1 MADYSRYSIE
11 ELKQMR
17 ASLSVSPES
26 VAAVRAKQSGGEG
39 NWLTRNL
46 DVPASIAGS
55 LGGAAAGAAAG
66 SVVPVV
72 GTAVGG
78 ILGAIA
84 GGATGAGLGSL
95 ASDVALERKV
105 DWEEA
110 ADKAAES
117 AMYDTLFLGAGK
129 VLRPAFKALGAPA
142 QDLFRTA
149 GVSFFNR
156 KLPNLAD
163 DLLDMDAIELGSIE
177 ARRLAEDY
185 LVKATQGKG
194 GLSAVQTG
202 QAKMIRSAAEQLG
215 DTGLIS
221 KGRSVARIE
230 ANDEALHQLAK
241 DEADY
246 GFSKADLTS
255 SAMGKQL
262 YGIIEGG
269 RKIAS
274 KAYEEGVDEITAK
287 HGTKQVSAIPIKK
300 ALTAFIKENEH
311 KLGSEAGAASLSMI
325 KKLLNDV
332 TEKAPAVADPRAG
345 MKVLRG
351 AAGQGAVKP
360 AGDMMDTLLAN
371 TVKTTDVDSL
381 IKFQRGLNVLIEE
394 GLPNSALDSPQ
405 TFRQLTRLSKRVKNG
420 IQETLKEFSPETAAT
435 FAALN
440 KTFGYTANNLLP
452 DINKNVIK
460 KGDKGAYKNIGKLLK
475 KPNDTDKVRA
485 MMKSVDQAYAASRAA
500 GIPLEGDAIKSAKRA
515 KQLIRQGYATEIFK
529 DALEGNNFEKFKKN
543 VDGLF
548 DEESLEKARAIMGE
562 DFSSYKKALLIM
574 SAARGGGDKKLFEL
588 AMKQRELTALS
599 QAVGAP
605 TQVIGGTA
613 AAAFNPLAA
622 AAIFTIPSVMATIAT
637 NRSAVN
643 RLLSV
648 SKQVEKSGGDLTA
661 PLVVTNMMKVLSA
674 LSDEEQESIRDDMF
688 EYYR

>member
-1 MADYSRYSIE
+1 MADYSKYSLQ
-11 ELKQMR
+11 ELRRMR
-17 ASLSVSPES
+17 AEL
-26 VAAVRAKQSGGEG
+26 GGAPAPAEEEG

-72 GTAVGG
+72 GTAFGG

-95 ASDVALERKV
+95 ASDVALEREV

-149 GVSFFNR
+149 GASFFNR
-156 KLPNLAD
+156 KMPSLAD
-163 DLLDMDAIELGSIE
+163 DLIDMDAIELGSID

-185 LVKATQGKG
+185 LVTATQGKG

-202 QAKMIRSAAEQLG
+202 QAGMIRSAAEQLG

-230 ANDEALHQLAK
+230 ANDKALHQLAK
-241 DEADY
+241 DQTDY
-246 GFSKADLTS
+246 GFTNPELTS
-255 SAMGKQL
+255 SAMGETL

-274 KAYEEGVDEITAK
+274 KAYKEGVDEITAK
-287 HGTKQVSAIPIKK
+287 HGAKQVSAMPIKK

-311 KLGSEAGAASLSMI
+311 KLGSEAGAASLAMV
-325 KKLLNDV
+325 KKLLNQV

-345 MKVLRG
+345 MKTLRG

-360 AGDMMDTLLAN
+360 AGDLMDTLLAN

-394 GLPNSALDSPQ
+394 GLPSTALDNPV
-405 TFRQLTRLSKRVKNG
+405 TFRQLTRLSKRVKDG

-435 FAALN
+435 FASLN
-440 KTFGYTANNLLP
+440 KTFGSTANNLLP

-460 KGDKGAYKNIGKLLK
+460 KGDQGAYKNIGKLLK

-485 MMKSVDQAYAASRAA
+485 MMKSVDQAYAASKAA
-500 GIPLEGDAIKSAKRA
+500 GIPIEKTAIKDAKTA
-515 KQLIRQGYATEIFK
+515 KKLIRQGYASEVFK

-562 DFSSYKKALLIM
+562 DFPSYRKALLIM
-574 SAARGGGDKKLFEL
+574 SAARGGGDKQLFEL

-599 QAVGAP
+599 STLTAPSQLVG
-605 TQVIGGTA
+605 GGVT
-613 AAAFNPLAA
+613 AAFNPLAA

-648 SKQVEKSGGDLTA
+648 SKQVEKNGGDLTA

-674 LSDEEQESIRDDMF
+674 LSDEEQESIRNDMF

>member
-1 MADYSRYSIE
+1 MADYSKYSLQ
-11 ELKQMR
+11 ELRRMR
-17 ASLSVSPES
+17 AEL
-26 VAAVRAKQSGGEG
+26 GGEPAPAEEQG

-95 ASDVALERKV
+95 ASDVALEREV
-105 DWEEA
+105 DWEDA

-149 GVSFFNR
+149 GASFFNR
-156 KLPNLAD
+156 KMPSLAD
-163 DLLDMDAIELGSIE
+163 DLIDMDAIELGSID

-185 LVKATQGKG
+185 LVKATDGKG

-202 QAKMIRSAAEQLG
+202 QATMIRSAAEQLG

-230 ANDEALHQLAK
+230 ANDKALHQLAK
-241 DEADY
+241 DQTDY
-246 GFSKADLTS
+246 GFTNPELTS
-255 SAMGKQL
+255 SAMGETL

-274 KAYEEGVDEITAK
+274 KAYKEGVNEITAK
-287 HGTKQVSAIPIKK
+287 HGNKQVSAMPIKK

-311 KLGSEAGAASLSMI
+311 KLGSEAGAASLAMV
-325 KKLLNDV
+325 KKLLNQV

-345 MKVLRG
+345 MKTLRG

-360 AGDMMDTLLAN
+360 AGDLMDTLLAN

-394 GLPNSALDSPQ
+394 GLPSTALDNPV
-405 TFRQLTRLSKRVKNG
+405 TFRQLTRLSKRVKDG

-435 FAALN
+435 FASLN
-440 KTFGYTANNLLP
+440 KTFGSTANNLLP

-460 KGDKGAYKNIGKLLK
+460 KGDQGAYKNIGKLLK

-485 MMKSVDQAYAASRAA
+485 MMKSVDQAYAASKAA
-500 GIPLEGDAIKSAKRA
+500 GIPIEKTAIKDAKTA
-515 KQLIRQGYATEIFK
+515 KKLIRQGYASEVFK

-562 DFSSYKKALLIM
+562 DFPSYRKALLIM
-574 SAARGGGDKKLFEL
+574 SAARGGGDKQLFEL

-599 QAVGAP
+599 STLTAPSQLVG
-605 TQVIGGTA
+605 GGVT
-613 AAAFNPLAA
+613 AAFNPLAA

-648 SKQVEKSGGDLTA
+648 SKQVEKNGGDLTA

-674 LSDEEQESIRDDMF
+674 LSDEEQESIRNDMF